1 MTRPPP
7 GLEIRREHP
16 EDADRIF
23 EITQQAF
30 TGMPFAAGDEGVLI
44 SRLRKSGDLTLSL
57 VALLDR
63 RIVGQVTFSP
73 ARCAN
78 GSRPWFAVGPVSVL
92 PAIQG
97 QHVGSALIEKGLQQM
112 RQRGALGCILTGNP
126 DYYQRFG
133 FVPAAEYAPSNEPA
147 EYFMLKALA
156 RQPAKGRFEF
166 HPAFYAE
173 GADS

>member
-7 GLEIRREHP
+7 GLEIRGEHP

-30 TGMPFAAGDEGVLI
+30 AGMPFAAGDEG
-44 SRLRKSGDLTLSL
+44 
-57 VALLDR
+57 
-63 RIVGQVTFSP
+63 
-73 ARCAN
+73 
-78 GSRPWFAVGPVSVL
+78 
-92 PAIQG
+92 
-97 QHVGSALIEKGLQQM
+97 ALIEEGLQQM

-147 EYFMLKALA
+147 EYFLLKALA